1 MMNPGDLRL
10 TLQGGRVFKRST
22 VRTTQHRRR
31 LIYDYRRRLARW
43 LTPLWRVKDTRPIS
57 ART

>member
-1 MMNPGDLRL
+1 M
-10 TLQGGRVFKRST
+10 FKRST

-31 LIYDYRRRLARW
+31 LIHGYRNLLARW
-43 LTPLWRVKDTRPIS
+43 LTPFWRVKDTRPIS